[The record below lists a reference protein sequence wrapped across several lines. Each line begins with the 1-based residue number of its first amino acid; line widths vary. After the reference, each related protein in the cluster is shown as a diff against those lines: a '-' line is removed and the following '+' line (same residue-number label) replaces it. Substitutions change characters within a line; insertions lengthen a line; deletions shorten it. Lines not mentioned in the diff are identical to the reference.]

1 MREPSALEV
10 KQVFMQTMTNENTP
24 VSTLIQLYSKPIPSQ
39 IGQLQC
45 TIVRDKSGLNKLE
58 PKYLLRLSMD
68 DQTIVMRAV
77 KLFESATTHYKISVV
92 QTSSK
97 FGSMISMGSS
107 EDESYIGRLRSTF
120 GNSSWYIFDGG
131 ANPKDKKS
139 AGMKMRRQFGTILY
153 SDKDKLGKKVPRN
166 MEVYVP

>member
-1 MREPSALEV
+1 
-10 KQVFMQTMTNENTP
+10 
-24 VSTLIQLYSKPIPSQ
+24 
-39 IGQLQC
+39 
-45 TIVRDKSGLNKLE
+45 
-58 PKYLLRLSMD
+58 MD